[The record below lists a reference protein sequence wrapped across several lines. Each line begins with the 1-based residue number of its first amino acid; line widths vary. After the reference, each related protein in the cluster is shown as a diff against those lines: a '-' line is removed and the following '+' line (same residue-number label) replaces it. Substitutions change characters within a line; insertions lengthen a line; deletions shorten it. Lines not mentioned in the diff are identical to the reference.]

1 MKKSVVLSM
10 DTCYA
15 CKNLFCDHSVG
26 FEECRAMK
34 MFTDA
39 EYDEYC
45 ENGRPNNC
53 RFFEEVKDD
62 KS

>member
-1 MKKSVVLSM
+1 M
-10 DTCYA
+10 DPCWD
-15 CKNLFCDHSVG
+15 CKNLFCDYGVG
-26 FEECRAMK
+26 FEECSLMD

-53 RFFEEVKDD
+53 RFYEEVKDD
-62 KS
+62 KG